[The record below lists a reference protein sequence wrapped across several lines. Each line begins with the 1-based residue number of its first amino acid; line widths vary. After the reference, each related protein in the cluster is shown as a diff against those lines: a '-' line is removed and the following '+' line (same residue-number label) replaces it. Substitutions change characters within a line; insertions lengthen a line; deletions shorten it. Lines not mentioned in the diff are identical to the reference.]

1 MDGLILKFV
10 DNEEV
15 QELMEE
21 LHIGLSGGNHAT

>member
-1 MDGLILKFV
+1 MDGLILKYV

-21 LHIGLSGGNHAT
+21 LHTGLSGRHHAT